1 MFIIPIGHDKLYR
14 RLPLITIVLIGLNVI
29 IWIITYPIELRQE
42 SNIRNLFDELR
53 KIEYIYLIEYVQ
65 KHPDAFKDPHFQENF
80 HKSIENGEIIEKDSK
95 NYAEWETT
103 NKRFKQYLNGRIFY
117 RFGFKPKRFSFI
129 TIISSMFIHASF
141 FHLFFNILFLWLVG
155 VNIEDYW
162 GRPLFL
168 GFYVIGGIVATLFY
182 AIFNLSSNVPLIG
195 ASGAISA
202 VMGAFAFRFYKTKIR
217 FFYFFIVL
225 LRPFWGTFELYAWFA
240 LAFWF
245 AEQLFYAMV
254 SKSIFTGVA
263 FFAHVGGFLFG
274 LICGGVMKFLKV
286 EEKYISDRIEEKLEG
301 VKLNPKLEKAF
312 QMRDEGDI
320 DKAIELLQEV
330 IKAEPRN
337 TDARLELARSLTI
350 VEKKREASGQYEKLL
365 AQLYENG
372 KMERLQSIYLEVYEK
387 EYEIYFSPK
396 SQFRIGTFLA
406 SKEDYRKAIE
416 LFSRIVRKYPDDRL
430 APAALLKT
438 GKIFLCQLGDEKL
451 GKGSLEFLIKNY
463 PQYSGIS
470 EAKLLLSEH
479 K

>member
-320 DKAIELLQEV
+320 DNLPVL
-330 IKAEPRN
+330 
-337 TDARLELARSLTI
+337 
-350 VEKKREASGQYEKLL
+350 
-365 AQLYENG
+365 
-372 KMERLQSIYLEVYEK
+372 
-387 EYEIYFSPK
+387 
-396 SQFRIGTFLA
+396 
-406 SKEDYRKAIE
+406 
-416 LFSRIVRKYPDDRL
+416 
-430 APAALLKT
+430 
-438 GKIFLCQLGDEKL
+438 
-451 GKGSLEFLIKNY
+451 
-463 PQYSGIS
+463 
-470 EAKLLLSEH
+470 
-479 K
+479 